1 MSDAGET
8 DGGPRRYVGAVR
20 CPAGW
25 FAVAYDPGE
34 EGYVGAGVHAE
45 IGRLWSHYEDS
56 AERIAVDVPIGLVP
70 DERPPDR
77 LAAALLDREIEPPP
91 VREATRRSGYRAA
104 RRVQRRVAD
113 RDLAPDAIAEVDALV
128 CARDAARAAFLE
140 TRPAV
145 CYLAFAGEA
154 PAHPRERAAGY
165 AERLR
170 TLVDVDPDAV
180 RTVQRAAEAAGDG
193 DLGVA
198 HVLDA
203 VALGLTVRPGPGR
216 LRSLPPELPTD
227 GEGLPMRTVY
237 RSSTPLSPS
246 PEQRDTG
253 GADPCHRRDP
263 TGNGKSKEGTDRATG
278 RRTPRRPPRWT
289 APPRCAVAPPLPPRG
304 SPRPAGA
311 PRRRP
316 PRGGPRRRG
325 GGAPGGGSGR
335 RRR

>member
-1 MSDAGET
+1 MSDAEGA

-25 FAVAYDPGE
+25 FAVAYGPDE

-45 IGRLWSHYEDS
+45 IGRLWSRYEDG

-77 LAAALLDREIEPPP
+77 LAAALLDRKIEPPP

-113 RDLAPDAIAEVDALV
+113 RDLAPGAFERADAIAEVDALV

-140 TRPAV
+140 ARPAV

-154 PAHPRERAAGY
+154 PVHPRERAAGY

-170 TLVDVDPDAV
+170 TLADVDPDAV

-216 LRSLPPELPTD
+216 LRSLPPEPPTD
-227 GEGLPMRTVY
+227 AEGLPMRTVY
-237 RSSTPLSPS
+237 RSAAPL
-246 PEQRDTG
+246 
-253 GADPCHRRDP
+253 DPD
-263 TGNGKSKEGTDRATG
+263 E
-278 RRTPRRPPRWT
+278 
-289 APPRCAVAPPLPPRG
+289 
-304 SPRPAGA
+304 
-311 PRRRP
+311 
-316 PRGGPRRRG
+316 
-325 GGAPGGGSGR
+325 
-335 RRR
+335 